1 MVEFDVSLTRDMTPI
16 VYHDLGLL
24 YKGQLSTVNKHTLT
38 QLQVCKS
45 NNYFWNITLTSS
57 HYSAGD
63 VEHKSRKENKFPL
76 NFKSSNDAKN
86 APFPTLFD
94 VLFDVT
100 DKLGYNVEVK
110 WPQPNINGGIESDL
124 DSFYEINR
132 YCDEIISMA
141 NRNGGKRFMYYR

>member
-1 MVEFDVSLTRDMTPI
+1 M
-16 VYHDLGLL
+16 
-24 YKGQLSTVNKHTLT
+24 
-38 QLQVCKS
+38 
-45 NNYFWNITLTSS
+45 
-57 HYSAGD
+57 
-63 VEHKSRKENKFPL
+63 
-76 NFKSSNDAKN
+76 NFKPSTDAKN

-110 WPQPNINGGIESDL
+110 WPQTNINGGIESDL

-141 NRNGGKRFMYYR
+141 NRNGGKRFMYYRYSITVCLDQLNSNHIDNLFVKCPLSQNRFHSTEFEKGRS